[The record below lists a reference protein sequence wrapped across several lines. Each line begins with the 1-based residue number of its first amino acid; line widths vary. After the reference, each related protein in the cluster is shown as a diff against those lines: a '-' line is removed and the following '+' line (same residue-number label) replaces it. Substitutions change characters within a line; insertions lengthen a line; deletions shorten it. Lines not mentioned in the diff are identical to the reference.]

1 MASEP
6 PFMPRVLVIAGS
18 DSGGGAGIQADIKVI
33 TCLGGYAMTAIT
45 ALTAQDTLGVHGIYP
60 VPAEFVIKQAE
71 ACLADIGVDAVKTG
85 MLWNAE
91 IVHAVAEFLKK
102 HKPPNVVVDPVMVSK
117 SGDSLLSPDAVKA
130 MIEELLPLADV
141 VTPNIE
147 EAGRL
152 AGMEMEATSPAMKR
166 AARAILALG
175 PRAVIVKGGHM
186 PKRPMDVVLTRE
198 EEVTLP
204 GERIQTKNTHGTGCS
219 FASALATELGRGL
232 RLDKAAYQAKRF
244 ITEAIRHSLNF
255 GHGHGPTNP
264 LAGARAVEKP
274 S

>member
-1 MASEP
+1 MASESP
-6 PFMPRVLVIAGS
+6 HMPRVLVIAGS
-18 DSGGGAGIQADIKVI
+18 DSSGGAGIQADIKVI

-45 ALTAQDTLGVHGIYP
+45 ALTAQDTLGVHGIYA
-60 VPAEFVIKQAE
+60 VPAEFVIQQAE
-71 ACLADIGVDAVKTG
+71 LCLEDIGVDAVKTG
-85 MLWNAE
+85 MLYNAE
-91 IVHAVAEFLKK
+91 IVHAVAELLRK
-102 HKPPNVVVDPVMVSK
+102 HKPPNVVVDPVIVSK
-117 SGDSLLSPDAVKA
+117 SKDSLLAPDAVKA

-141 VTPNIE
+141 VTPNLE

-152 AGMEMEATSPAMKR
+152 AGIEMEPTGLSMKR
-166 AARAILALG
+166 AAQAILDLG
-175 PRAVIVKGGHM
+175 PRAVIVTGGHL
-186 PKRPMDVVLTRE
+186 PKRPSDLVLTRR

-244 ITEAIRHSLNF
+244 ITEAIRNSLDF
-255 GHGHGPTNP
+255 GHGQGPTNP
-264 LAGARAVEKP
+264 LAGARAIEKP